1 MAANAE
7 EMVTVGTFLE
17 PIEAE
22 MTKGRVESAGIAVFL
37 SGENARMMEP
47 GLGPLRLQVASADA
61 EDARAI
67 LADAGE
73 ELAEADAGVVIHP
86 NDLP

>member
-7 EMVTVGTFLE
+7 ELVTVGTFLE

-22 MTKGRVESAGIAVFL
+22 MAKGRVESAGIVVFL

-47 GLGPLRLQVASADA
+47 GLGPLRLQVAPEDA

-73 ELAEADAGVVIHP
+73 QLAEANVGVVIHP
-86 NDLP
+86 NELP